1 MQTFKNKYWC
11 IKNSWVWIVMVLIW
25 CLISVYLSYQEWPT
39 HWHDDKRFL
48 PEAFRNWLFWASWS
62 VPLLLIYSLIGFFK
76 SKTIFKKL
84 FFFLFS
90 NRKVFSPRKAE
101 KCKTSKRT
109 RGLLI
114 KDNYTH
120 LKLNCKIK
128 KAYTFNYKSIFILSL
143 FFNFISFFK
152 L

>member
-11 IKNSWVWIVMVLIW
+11 IKSSWVWISMVLIW

-76 SKTIFKKL
+76 SKTILKKL

-90 NRKVFSPRKAE
+90 IFFFSVQ
-101 KCKTSKRT
+101 
-109 RGLLI
+109 
-114 KDNYTH
+114 
-120 LKLNCKIK
+120 
-128 KAYTFNYKSIFILSL
+128 
-143 FFNFISFFK
+143 
-152 L
+152 